1 MKVVVTGG
9 NGVVGRYVVAELAN
23 PTAGGTAHAV
33 TVFDR
38 VKRRVPRGVFQIAGD
53 HDSKD
58 QLMAAFKGVDAVLH
72 LSALPATTDSSEEV
86 LQANVQGTANVFD
99 AARRSGVKKVVN
111 WSSVWALGWTKPG
124 NVFIPDY
131 LPIDEDHPLRA
142 DDPYGQSKIECEA
155 IAESFHGQDGLEAM
169 TLRSVYTAL
178 PAMMARLW
186 CTNGIQNPIYS
197 HLAYVDVFDHARGAR
212 RALETRTGSYVTV
225 YLAADD
231 SRRSLNRCRNCCRGC
246 IPRLLIGQTSWP
258 GHRSS
263 ISNQRA
269 KDLLGWS
276 PLNSW
281 RRVSVPQKV
290 RGYVTVN
297 ARSVARKALPAAATE
312 RLRSRSA
319 RATNRAIETLS
330 ARYPASQPEGAAD
343 GER

>member
-1 MKVVVTGG
+1 MNVVVTGG
-9 NGVVGRYVVAELAN
+9 NGVVGGYVVAELAN
-23 PTAGGTAHAV
+23 PTAGGTPHAV

-38 VKRRVPRGVFQIAGD
+38 IKRRVPRGVSQIVGD
-53 HDSKD
+53 HGIKD
-58 QLMAAFKGVDAVLH
+58 QLMAAFEGADAVLH
-72 LSALPATTDSSEEV
+72 MSALLATTASSEEV
-86 LQANVQGTANVFD
+86 LEANVQGTANVFE
-99 AARRSGVKKVVN
+99 AVRRSGVKKVVN
-111 WSSVWALGWTKPG
+111 WSSVWAVGWTKPG

-178 PAMMARLW
+178 PATMARLW
-186 CTNGIQNPIYS
+186 RTNGIQNPSYS

-212 RALETRTGSYVTV
+212 RALETRTGNYVTI

-231 SRRSLNRCRNCCRGC
+231 SRVIEPLSELL
-246 IPRLLIGQTSWP
+246 PRLYPPIGDRADLLT
-258 GHRSS
+258 GTRSS

-269 KDLLGWS
+269 KDVLGWS

-281 RRVSVPQKV
+281 RRVTLPQKV

-297 ARSVARKALPAAATE
+297 ARSVARKALPPAARE
-312 RLRSRSA
+312 RLRSRF
-319 RATNRAIETLS
+319 
-330 ARYPASQPEGAAD
+330 P
-343 GER
+343 

>member
-38 VKRRVPRGVFQIAGD
+38 VKRRVPRGVFQIVGD

-58 QLMAAFKGVDAVLH
+58 QLMAAFKGADAVLH

-99 AARRSGVKKVVN
+99 AARRSGVKKVIN

-178 PAMMARLW
+178 PATMARLW
-186 CTNGIQNPIYS
+186 RTNGIQNPIYS

-231 SRRSLNRCRNCCRGC
+231 SRVTEPLSELL
-246 IPRLLIGQTSWP
+246 PRLYPPIVDRADQLAGT
-258 GHRSS
+258 RSS

-269 KDLLGWS
+269 KDMLGWS

-281 RRVSVPQKV
+281 RRVSVPQKL

-297 ARSVARKALPAAATE
+297 ARSVARKALPAAARE
-312 RLRSRSA
+312 RLRSRF
-319 RATNRAIETLS
+319 
-330 ARYPASQPEGAAD
+330 P
-343 GER
+343 